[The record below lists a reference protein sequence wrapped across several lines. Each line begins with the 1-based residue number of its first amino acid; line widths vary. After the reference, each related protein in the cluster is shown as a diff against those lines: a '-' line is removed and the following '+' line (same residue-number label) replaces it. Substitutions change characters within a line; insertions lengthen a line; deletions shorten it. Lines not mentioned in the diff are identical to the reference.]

1 MIVTG
6 PNLAPEGATV
16 VDISGTTIT
25 MGQASYPQGTTVK
38 VGSGTLEP
46 YFRRIA
52 VSTFF
57 GQKSS
62 DIHWGNRIISGFVP
76 SPGDILVSTYSSLA
90 QRIPVV
96 AVATYGFTT
105 GQIIT
110 TIQRNYLTEA
120 VPDKLNISWNNK
132 GQFTATYY
140 REIVFT
146 AQTYTFTAP
155 NDEYTFRTDVGLPYG
170 SFPGVGLTQ

>member
-1 MIVTG
+1 
-6 PNLAPEGATV
+6 
-16 VDISGTTIT
+16 

-46 YFRRIA
+46 YYRRI
-52 VSTFF
+52 SFNTGFF
-57 GQKSS
+57 GYKSS

-90 QRIPVV
+90 QRIAVV
-96 AVATYGFTT
+96 AVASYSFTT

-110 TIQRNYLTEA
+110 TVQRDYLTQA
-120 VPDKLNISWNNK
+120 VPDNLNISWNNK

-155 NDEYTFRTDVGLPYG
+155 NTEYTFRTDVGLPYG